1 MEERKL
7 PLDYAIPAP
16 ASRAKRPFW
25 LNVSYL
31 VWGGMLMA
39 IGALGLLGQIDL
51 FGLVGHLYLYAEM
64 FGCPALL
71 LFGLILMTKGLAIF
85 ESNQQET

>member
-1 MEERKL
+1 MQEREL

-25 LNVSYL
+25 LNVTYL
-31 VWGGMLMA
+31 VLGAMA
-39 IGALGLLGQIDL
+39 IGIAILCLLEQIR
-51 FGLVGHLYLYAEM
+51 VGHLQLYAEM

-71 LFGLILMTKGLAIF
+71 LLGLIFMTKGLAIF
-85 ESNQQET
+85 ENNQQET